1 MRFAAIYRDCSN
13 RDRQNKATVKIA
25 VALNSHLISEHAAL
39 YALRYA
45 QSLGLGVELLH
56 VKNPDDPLKEVQE
69 RVARLQIEA
78 GKLGLILSFRQL
90 EGKPGPSLVKQIQ
103 SHFYHSVFCS
113 TRAHPPRLFT
123 NSVSQYLVK
132 SRLPSQLVVVRIN
145 RVNSVYHC
153 ERLGIF
159 GGRGQPDVHQ
169 MALGIGLAAGYQA
182 EILLGNPLEISRRAL
197 QHLDFQQT
205 REVLRASDHGFRS
218 LITLCQLAQVSASV
232 AHIPHG
238 EDALD
243 FFLSRKISL
252 LVLSSRKLP
261 NPTRHLMSDPVE
273 NLFHLSPVNCMI
285 LYPKV

>member
-1 MRFAAIYRDCSN
+1 
-13 RDRQNKATVKIA
+13 
-25 VALNSHLISEHAAL
+25 
-39 YALRYA
+39 
-45 QSLGLGVELLH
+45 
-56 VKNPDDPLKEVQE
+56 
-69 RVARLQIEA
+69 
-78 GKLGLILSFRQL
+78 
-90 EGKPGPSLVKQIQ
+90 
-103 SHFYHSVFCS
+103 
-113 TRAHPPRLFT
+113 
-123 NSVSQYLVK
+123 
-132 SRLPSQLVVVRIN
+132 
-145 RVNSVYHC
+145 
-153 ERLGIF
+153 
-159 GGRGQPDVHQ
+159 

-232 AHIPHG
+232 AHIPRG